1 MATIFKWFNCL
12 VTILLLLINFKGLI
26 YQTLYNET
34 DCVTTIIDVNK
45 MVYFNKYFSLLA
57 ACIFP
62 PVQTKPYKIIQRFIT
77 FGTDKLLDGFV
88 IE

>member
-1 MATIFKWFNCL
+1 
-12 VTILLLLINFKGLI
+12 
-26 YQTLYNET
+26 
-34 DCVTTIIDVNK
+34 

-62 PVQTKPYKIIQRFIT
+62 QVQTKPHKIIQRIIT